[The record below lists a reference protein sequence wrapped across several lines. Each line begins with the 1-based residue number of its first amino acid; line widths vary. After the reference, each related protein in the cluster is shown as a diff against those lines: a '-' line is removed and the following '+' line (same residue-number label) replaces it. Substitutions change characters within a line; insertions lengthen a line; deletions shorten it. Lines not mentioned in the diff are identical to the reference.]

1 MKVHLL
7 VTKVLEFGDIVK
19 RVDLV
24 FHVKFVQNSL
34 NFSVQALKIK
44 KIHQEKISYTSGNE
58 NAEKTFLYF
67 SQKKV
72 ALIFQEVT
80 FRTQKSKISHTFL
93 CKEAKFSK
101 SKYFLLTKTSHFSSF
116 YNIFFYTQQT
126 FVSHLLTDF

>member
-101 SKYFLLTKTSHFSSF
+101 SKYFLVTKTSHFSSF

>member
-1 MKVHLL
+1 MYIYS
-7 VTKVLEFGDIVK
+7 FSFISGDGT
-19 RVDLV
+19 LT
-24 FHVKFVQNSL
+24 Q

-44 KIHQEKISYTSGNE
+44 KIHQEKISYTSGHE

-80 FRTQKSKISHTFL
+80 FRTQKSNISHTFL

-101 SKYFLLTKTSHFSSF
+101 SKYFLVTKTSHFSSF